1 MPRPVSERSI
11 ESMGSRMGLATLLA
25 LAIVTLAALAHAS
38 PPDETWWPGIYD
50 AADFDD
56 VILLITS
63 LKGAT
68 PEAAVTVTR
77 PGPIVSALVVSA
89 APAELPQG
97 SFRSDDA
104 RSPPLS

>member
-1 MPRPVSERSI
+1 MQP
-11 ESMGSRMGLATLLA
+11 RMGLATVLV
-25 LAIVTLAALAHAS
+25 LAILTLAALAHAS

-63 LKGAT
+63 LKGAP
-68 PEAAVTVTR
+68 PEAADTVTR
-77 PGPIVSALVVSA
+77 PGPLVSTLVVSA

-97 SFRSDDA
+97 PCRSDDA